1 MTMRMRGR
9 KAFNARQV
17 ILGLVLLCG
26 AGVCA
31 AADPRGEA
39 LSGAA
44 RCRSIADDRTFL
56 DCVYGAMQP
65 LRAELG
71 LAPAPP
77 AQTRLVP
84 PAAAAR
90 AAPASASSASRAAP
104 PRGEGLLGGVFGS
117 GTVEVAPQRMTEF
130 HFDRNGFFSVTLADG
145 AVWKQLDGDSARA
158 HWHGRPSDLV
168 ATVRSGAFGAHVL
181 QVRGEAAI
189 YKVIRV
195 R

>member
-1 MTMRMRGR
+1 MTMRTTGQQV
-9 KAFNARQV
+9 FNARWA
-17 ILGLVLLCG
+17 ILGLVLLC
-26 AGVCA
+26 AAPVAA
-31 AADPRGEA
+31 AADPRGDA
-39 LSGAA
+39 LAGAA
-44 RCRSIADDRTFL
+44 RCRSIADDRMFL

-71 LAPAPP
+71 LPPAPP
-77 AQTRLVP
+77 AQIRLVP
-84 PAAAAR
+84 PATAAMPVP
-90 AAPASASSASRAAP
+90 PASSVSRAAA
-104 PRGEGLLGGVFGS
+104 PRGEGLLGSMFGS
-117 GTVEVAPQRMTEF
+117 GKVEVSPQRMTDF
-130 HFDRNGFFSVTLADG
+130 RFDRNGFFTVTLADG

-158 HWHGRPSDLV
+158 HWRGKPANLV